1 MRGSFDHEAFYEAL
15 DSTRQARKLNW
26 KQVASEA
33 GVSPSTLTRL
43 GQGKR
48 PDVDSFA
55 ALCSWGGLDADDFL
69 QSSAKRSE
77 PEPLAVIGTYLRSD
91 RNLSEESARMLEQL
105 VRTTYETLRED
116 KPKGR

>member
-15 DSTRQARKLNW
+15 DATRQVRSLNW

-33 GVSPSTLTRL
+33 SVSPSTLTRL

-55 ALCSWGGLDADDFL
+55 ALCSWAGLDADKFL
-69 QSSAKRSE
+69 QAGVKKSD

-116 KPKGR
+116 KPKRR